1 MELYVV
7 VRGPR
12 VRNPRGTPSQ
22 CGLGRE
28 WQAEDH
34 LAGSPLLWLCI
45 PGDQGPG
52 PTLPS
57 TRQPEM

>member
-1 MELYVV
+1 MWDDAVSSCLRCPKGGKVELYVV

-34 LAGSPLLWLCI
+34 LALYP
-45 PGDQGPG
+45 
-52 PTLPS
+52 
-57 TRQPEM
+57 R